1 MRLHI
6 NLYKTSNGSNPT
18 QEFFEID
25 KKNNNLQTSLLIS
38 NVFVI
43 QPSDMHDVC

>member
-18 QEFFEID
+18 REFFEID
-25 KKNNNLQTSLLIS
+25 KKKQQLADFIIN
-38 NVFVI
+38 F
-43 QPSDMHDVC
+43 